1 MNDMQIQWYPGHM
14 TKTKRMMN
22 ENLSLVDVVIELIDA
37 RIPYSS
43 RNPDIDDLAKNKFRI
58 IILNKSDLADDK
70 STSVWKEYYEA
81 KGFRV
86 ITTNS
91 LKGTGISLVT
101 TVAKELMADK
111 IKAQQ
116 ARGRLFVPIRAMI
129 AGIPNVGKST
139 FINKYVGKTT
149 AKTGDK
155 PGVTRGKQ
163 WIRIKKDME
172 LLDTP
177 GILWPKFED
186 KEVGIKLAFI
196 GSINDDIIDLEGLA
210 TGLINLLNERFPSLV
225 PKRYGIIIEE
235 NDTPHILLEK
245 IGKARGFV
253 SKGGSIDLGRT
264 AKIILDEFRGGKLGK
279 ITLEMPEDIE
289 RMAANTA
296 KAAQEKKAAT
306 GERKKKY
313 KQKN

>member
-101 TVAKELMADK
+101 TAAKELMADK

-289 RMAANTA
+289 RMAASTA

>member
-101 TVAKELMADK
+101 TAAKELMADK

-210 TGLINLLNERFPSLV
+210 TGLIALFNERFPSLI
-225 PKRYGIIIEE
+225 PKRYGIVIEE
-235 NDTPHILLEK
+235 NDTPHMLLEK

-264 AKIILDEFRGGKLGK
+264 AKIVLDEFRGGKLGK

-289 RMAANTA
+289 RMAENTA

>member
-101 TVAKELMADK
+101 TAAKELMADK

>member
-101 TVAKELMADK
+101 TAAKELMADK

-210 TGLINLLNERFPSLV
+210 TGLINLLNERFPSLI

-279 ITLEMPEDIE
+279 ITLEMPDDIE

-296 KAAQEKKAAT
+296 KAAQKKKAAT

>member
-101 TVAKELMADK
+101 TAAKELMADK

-289 RMAANTA
+289 RMSANTA

>member
-101 TVAKELMADK
+101 TAAKELMADK

-313 KQKN
+313 KQKK

>member
-101 TVAKELMADK
+101 TAAKELMADK

-210 TGLINLLNERFPSLV
+210 SGLIALLNERFPSLI
-225 PKRYGIIIEE
+225 PKRYGIVIEE
-235 NDTPHILLEK
+235 NDTPHMLLEK
-245 IGKARGFV
+245 IGRARGFV

-264 AKIILDEFRGGKLGK
+264 AKIVLDEFRGGKLGK

-289 RMAANTA
+289 RMAQNTA

>member
-1 MNDMQIQWYPGHM
+1 MQIQWYPGHM

-101 TVAKELMADK
+101 TAAKELMADK

-210 TGLINLLNERFPSLV
+210 TGLINLLNERFPSLI
-225 PKRYGIIIEE
+225 PKRYGIVIEE
-235 NDTPHILLEK
+235 NDTPHIILEK

>member
-1 MNDMQIQWYPGHM
+1 MQIQWYPGHM

-101 TVAKELMADK
+101 TAAKELMADK

-210 TGLINLLNERFPSLV
+210 TGLINLLNERFPLLI

>member
-1 MNDMQIQWYPGHM
+1 MQIQWYPGHM

-101 TVAKELMADK
+101 TAAKELMADK

>member
-101 TVAKELMADK
+101 TAAKELMADK

-210 TGLINLLNERFPSLV
+210 TGLIALFNERFPSLI
-225 PKRYGIIIEE
+225 PKRYGIVIEE
-235 NDTPHILLEK
+235 NDTPHMLLEK
-245 IGKARGFV
+245 IGRARGFV

-264 AKIILDEFRGGKLGK
+264 AKIVLDEFRGGKLGK

-289 RMAANTA
+289 RMAQNTA

>member
-101 TVAKELMADK
+101 TAAKELMADK

-210 TGLINLLNERFPSLV
+210 SGLIALLNERFPSLI
-225 PKRYGIIIEE
+225 PKRYGIVIEE
-235 NDTPHILLEK
+235 NDTPHMLLEK

-264 AKIILDEFRGGKLGK
+264 AKIVLDEFRGGKLGK

-289 RMAANTA
+289 RMAENTA

>member
-70 STSVWKEYYEA
+70 STSAWKEYYEA

-101 TVAKELMADK
+101 TAAKELMADK